1 MMKKTTKAMKITT
14 KTTKMTKAGI
24 ENNDNAQ
31 PVHRQGRE
39 RQARPRAQGAQQR
52 PPGHACH
59 HLLCAR
65 GVPDQGVGSL
75 RTLRSSS
82 SRCSREDKHGWK
94 PAYRVEATRTFSRG
108 VASAELLFLVV
119 HSFLCACAWQ

>member
-59 HLLCAR
+59 HLLRAR
-65 GVPDQGVGSL
+65 GVPDQGVGHCEHSVPLQVGALERKSADGSL
-75 RTLRSSS
+75 HTVV
-82 SRCSREDKHGWK
+82 SRRRALSHEG
-94 PAYRVEATRTFSRG
+94 
-108 VASAELLFLVV
+108 
-119 HSFLCACAWQ
+119 

>member
-31 PVHRQGRE
+31 PVHRQRRE
-39 RQARPRAQGAQQR
+39 RQARPRAEGAQQR

-59 HLLCAR
+59 HLLRAG
-65 GVPDQGVGSL
+65 GVPDQGVG
-75 RTLRSSS
+75 
-82 SRCSREDKHGWK
+82 HGEHSV
-94 PAYRVEATRTFSRG
+94 PLQVGALERNSTDEACMPWCRGDAQFLTRGSQCGTPLS
-108 VASAELLFLVV
+108 
-119 HSFLCACAWQ
+119 CCT